1 MKPKTPVAMQQLI
14 SQVRETLPFDVPESY
29 LCTDDCKGCS
39 LKLLEFLDAE
49 LINWEQRLESGEK
62 PTLGDVQCVAKLSR
76 KIYKVLDRNGVIAVE
91 KKIS

>member
-14 SQVRETLPFDVPESY
+14 SQIREALPFDVPESY

-62 PTLGDVQCVAKLSR
+62 PTLGDVQYVAKLSR
-76 KIYKVLDRNGVIAVE
+76 KIYKVLDRNGVIAGEE
-91 KKIS
+91 K